1 MLHPKNNL
9 AILGLSRSGTT
20 VVAQSLV
27 ETLSNNYSYVNSKY
41 QGEISNVFR
50 DYFFIGENK
59 KVKDY
64 VDGAYI
70 KIFDIIDDYLQGSR
84 LYQNIKMDPKQC
96 RKEMSNRMD
105 LLNQMIDGK
114 FKSIIKVHPY
124 AIWKNYQQPYVIE
137 TLSKLN
143 YIYVRRENKLE
154 HFLSF
159 VIARESGIYHTNN
172 PFEEFLENIKVTT
185 EHMELFQN
193 YLFAEKWF
201 LKFANIVET
210 VVYEDLG
217 EINKEGFV
225 KKLPYTKPKIEYI
238 INKYEVQEYIK
249 CLK

>member
-1 MLHPKNNL
+1 MLHPKYNL

-27 ETLSNNYSYVNSKY
+27 ETLSSKYDFVNPTY

-59 KVKDY
+59 KIKDY

-70 KIFDIIDDYLQGSR
+70 KSFDMVDGYIQGCR
-84 LYQNIKMDPKQC
+84 LHKNVRMDPHQC
-96 RKEMSNRMD
+96 RKEMSHRMD
-105 LLNQMIDGK
+105 LITQMIDSK
-114 FKSIIKVHPY
+114 FKTIVKVHPY
-124 AIWKNYQQPYVIE
+124 AIWKNYQQSYVIE

-159 VIARESGIYHTNN
+159 VIARESGIYHTDNLNETFPNN
-172 PFEEFLENIKVTT
+172 IIVTT
-185 EHMELFQN
+185 EHMELFQS
-193 YLFAEKWF
+193 YLVAEKWF
-201 LKFANIVET
+201 LEFANISET
-210 VVYEDLG
+210 IVYEDLG
-217 EINKEGFV
+217 EIKKDGFV

-238 INKYEVQEYIK
+238 VNKQEVLEYIE